1 MAKNLNRVFF
11 GLKCTECG
19 YSRRPRIKNKKN
31 TEEKMEMKKYCP
43 KCNKQTIFKETKI
56 GK

>member
-19 YSRRPRIKNKKN
+19 YSRRPFIKNKKN
-31 TEEKMEMKKYCP
+31 TVDKVELQKYCP
-43 KCNKQTIFKETKI
+43 KCNKATKFKETKL

>member
-11 GLKCTECG
+11 GLKCTKCG
-19 YSRRPRIKNKKN
+19 YSRRPSIKNKHTVDKL
-31 TEEKMEMKKYCP
+31 ELQKYCP
-43 KCNKQTIFKETKI
+43 KCKKTTTFKESKL

>member
-19 YSRRPRIKNKKN
+19 YSRRPTIKNKKN
-31 TEEKMEMKKYCP
+31 TTEKMELKKYCP
-43 KCNKQTIFKETKI
+43 KCNKETVFKETKI

>member
-1 MAKNLNRVFF
+1 MAKNLNRFF

-19 YSRRPRIKNKKN
+19 YSRRPKIKNKKN
-31 TEEKMEMKKYCP
+31 DPDKMEFHLYCP
-43 KCNKQTIFKETKI
+43 KCKKATIFKETKL

>member
-19 YSRRPRIKNKKN
+19 YSRRPKIKNKKN
-31 TEEKMEMKKYCP
+31 DPDKMEFHLYCKKC
-43 KCNKQTIFKETKI
+43 KKATIFKETKL

>member
-19 YSRRPRIKNKKN
+19 YSRRPTIKNKKN
-31 TEEKMEMKKYCP
+31 DPEKKEFQKYCP
-43 KCNKQTIFKETKI
+43 KCNKQTKFKETKL